1 MAHPIVRY
9 WLVILGM
16 GLVTYALRLSAIPLY
31 RRGDVPPAVRR
42 ALRFVPPAVLTALAV
57 PAMLRPAGGVDLSLT
72 NLHLVA
78 GSVAALVAWKTRS
91 ALLTIAVGMAML
103 WALAAAAR

>member
-31 RRGDVPPAVRR
+31 GRGDVPPAE
-42 ALRFVPPAVLTALAV
+42 LI
-57 PAMLRPAGGVDLSLT
+57 S
-72 NLHLVA
+72 
-78 GSVAALVAWKTRS
+78 RS
-91 ALLTIAVGMAML
+91 PTSTS
-103 WALAAAAR
+103 